1 MAHCPGCTCAN
12 SPDTET
18 HGPEGPAGLP
28 GQYRAHLSLSSGV
41 FLGSFIAS
49 YREKKKT
56 KTHMVRCHEG
66 LAMSLGHAAMAVR
79 RTVSWDMA
87 AWAAFI
93 HGLQHGHFPPKCI
106 VCYRPQARTPSLE
119 TMFLLVSVVYRP
131 WHLGLGIIGPHGHL
145 EKTHEWHSLGTLL
158 LEKDTK
164 SLLRP

>member
-1 MAHCPGCTCAN
+1 MPTPQTLKPMAQRVQQGHLANTVLTCPSLQVCSWA
-12 SPDTET
+12 
-18 HGPEGPAGLP
+18 ALLP
-28 GQYRAHLSLSSGV
+28 P
-41 FLGSFIAS
+41 I
-49 YREKKKT
+49 EKKKKKT

-66 LAMSLGHAAMAVR
+66 LSMSLGHAAMAVR